1 MIRPTGRSTLFPYT
15 TLFRSDL
22 HRRNNIES
30 IVSRERSVGDERRRT
45 TAGGG
50 VHRAKCAGK
59 RRGSVNAVVID
70 VPYPARQ
77 ATAPIHMIGSRPGK
91 TVDAP
96 GKTIERGVNA
106 EIAQRII
113 ALKGAKIEVER
124 VLQQDDAGTV
134 RGRIGRI
141 SLNQISVA

>member
-70 VPYPARQ
+70 VPYAARQ
-77 ATAPIHMIGSRPGK
+77 ATDRKSTR
-91 TVDAP
+91 
-96 GKTIERGVNA
+96 
-106 EIAQRII
+106 
-113 ALKGAKIEVER
+113 
-124 VLQQDDAGTV
+124 
-134 RGRIGRI
+134 
-141 SLNQISVA
+141 LNSSPLGLSYVVFC

>member
-91 TVDAP
+91 T
-96 GKTIERGVNA
+96 IERGVNA